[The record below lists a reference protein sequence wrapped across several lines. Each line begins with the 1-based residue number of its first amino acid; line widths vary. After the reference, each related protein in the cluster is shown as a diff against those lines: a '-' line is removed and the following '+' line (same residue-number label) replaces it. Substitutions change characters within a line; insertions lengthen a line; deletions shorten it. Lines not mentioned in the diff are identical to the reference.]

1 MGIVNLVSGGLD
13 STLVGVLLKE
23 EGVPTYPLFV
33 DYGQR
38 ASEREWNACLAVH
51 NKYGLP
57 RPERVDLAGYGKL
70 ILSGLTTESK
80 HVKDEAFTPGR
91 NFLFILVG
99 AAYAYQVGAN
109 AVSIGLLSQRYSL
122 FPDQRKDFVE
132 AAEQSIR
139 YALNKDVKVVT
150 PLFEFSKADVI
161 ALAKQRGIV
170 GTYSCH
176 EGKEKPCGHCISCL
190 EVGGNKAIS

>member
-13 STLVGVLLKE
+13 STLVGVMLKE
-23 EGVPTYPLFV
+23 ESIQAFPLFI

-38 ASEREWNACLAVH
+38 AAEREWTACLAVH
-51 NKYGLP
+51 NKFGLSQP
-57 RPERVDLAGYGKL
+57 RRVDLSGYGKL
-70 ILSGLTTESK
+70 IISGLTSESK
-80 HVKDEAFTPGR
+80 DVKAEAFTPGR

-109 AVSIGLLSQRYSL
+109 AVSIGLLSEQYGL
-122 FPDQRKDFVE
+122 FPDQRKNFIE

-139 YALNKDVKVVT
+139 IALNKEINVAT
-150 PLFEFSKADVI
+150 PLIEFSKADVL
-161 ALAKQRGIV
+161 ALAKQRGITD
-170 GTYSCH
+170 TYSCH

-190 EVGGNKAIS
+190 EVGEDKTIS